1 MTLKYRNSA
10 ILLTFVEAA
19 VWHILFVAIVLQ
31 LTAMDQRKK
40 ITKNKII
47 QVHNK
52 ISDSEYGKPEIWNNS
67 LKVPPTPND
76 LRLCLIST

>member
-19 VWHILFVAIVLQ
+19 VWHILFVAFVFQ
-31 LTAMDQRKK
+31 LTATDQRKK
-40 ITKNKII
+40 SLKNTII

-52 ISDSEYGKPEIWNNS
+52 IKW
-67 LKVPPTPND
+67 
-76 LRLCLIST
+76 